1 MNLFRI
7 YLIVFLADVVLGIF
21 LPIFPLYALSIGA
34 SVFLISLLVSATGFS
49 NVIGQLYLGN
59 ISDKIGRKPIMIMG
73 ALFFIL
79 SSFIFT
85 IIKIPYLL
93 ILPSLLHG
101 FGIILF
107 VVAAAYVA
115 DVSKSNELDK
125 NMGKLMAS
133 QGVGFSIGPIIGG
146 YVSDFW
152 GFIPA
157 YYLCSIFSFFALL
170 LILGLQESG
179 NVSVSTEHEKLLSK
193 AIRILRRK
201 SVLSLSIMGILVMF
215 AFRGIQIFVPIL
227 GSELNMSLSLIG
239 LILGARTVGST
250 AARIPAGYLS
260 QYSGRKNL
268 LFLSLLFII
277 SSYFLLS
284 FFSSLEFI
292 LLSVCLEGIG
302 FGIFFTITQS
312 FLMSISKKSERATTF
327 ALFSLVGWPLQT
339 GLLMVLGFVGELVE
353 LSVIFLI
360 GAIVTSLLGIA
371 SSYLLYRSD
380 DD

>member
-1 MNLFRI
+1 
-7 YLIVFLADVVLGIF
+7 
-21 LPIFPLYALSIGA
+21 
-34 SVFLISLLVSATGFS
+34 
-49 NVIGQLYLGN
+49 
-59 ISDKIGRKPIMIMG
+59 
-73 ALFFIL
+73 
-79 SSFIFT
+79 
-85 IIKIPYLL
+85 
-93 ILPSLLHG
+93 
-101 FGIILF
+101 
-107 VVAAAYVA
+107 
-115 DVSKSNELDK
+115 
-125 NMGKLMAS
+125 
-133 QGVGFSIGPIIGG
+133 
-146 YVSDFW
+146 
-152 GFIPA
+152 
-157 YYLCSIFSFFALL
+157 
-170 LILGLQESG
+170 
-179 NVSVSTEHEKLLSK
+179 LLSK

-201 SVLSLSIMGILVMF
+201 SGLSLSIMGILVMF

-360 GAIVTSLLGIA
+360 GAIVTSLLGLA